1 MGLDL
6 NIQLFSTFSLNE
18 YFMVIFLS
26 GQDGVSMILTH
37 ANVQLFMAKIIF
49 VIFLIPTHFELT
61 VVRCNG
67 TS

>member
-1 MGLDL
+1 
-6 NIQLFSTFSLNE
+6 
-18 YFMVIFLS
+18 MVIFLS

-37 ANVQLFMAKIIF
+37 ANVKLFMAQIIF

-61 VVRCNG
+61 LVRCNG